1 MRIENGTYTETRTF
15 NPKKLTEFGGKG
27 FVVGREY
34 VLRHLGGVWNW
45 WSEDPI
51 DEVMKY
57 AGEGCSMGLG
67 SRKEIKFESGGEVR
81 FRVVE

>member
-1 MRIENGTYTETRTF
+1 MRLDNGTYTETRTS
-15 NPKKLTEFGGKG
+15 NPKTATEFGGED

-34 VLRHLGGVWNW
+34 VLRHLGGAYTW

-57 AGEGCSMGLG
+57 AGEGWSMGLG
-67 SRKEIKFESGGEVR
+67 FRKEIEFESGGEVT